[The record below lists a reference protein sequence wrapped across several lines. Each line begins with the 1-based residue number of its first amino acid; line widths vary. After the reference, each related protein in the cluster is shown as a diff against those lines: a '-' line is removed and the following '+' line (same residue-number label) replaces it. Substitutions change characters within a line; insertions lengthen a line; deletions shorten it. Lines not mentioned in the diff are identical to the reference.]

1 MFEKSYYEQLQD
13 YIESGC
19 KYQLSEE
26 EQDYYNALFDV
37 VGITRKYGKDRAIS
51 MLMHEP
57 FNCSRP
63 RAREMYYEA
72 VNLFYLDDTIE
83 PAAHRNMI
91 FDNLMKAAQTV
102 LLSSSGAKDMEI
114 YGNLLT
120 QAWKVK
126 QLDKPDKVKRQ
137 EIKEKD
143 IKVYTLDSNL
153 IGVPSIDRKDL
164 ANQIDKI
171 PDLPEK
177 ERTRLKRDAMAVD
190 INFEE
195 IIDDTQ
201 EKTENY
207 RG

>member
-1 MFEKSYYEQLQD
+1 LSHFRAWLRTSNVAASGFGFGRDCNGFTD
-13 YIESGC
+13 YRHFNQNPCNSI
-19 KYQLSEE
+19 LSL
-26 EQDYYNALFDV
+26 YLSAFHFFV
-37 VGITRKYGKDRAIS
+37 VT
-51 MLMHEP
+51 
-57 FNCSRP
+57 
-63 RAREMYYEA
+63 
-72 VNLFYLDDTIE
+72 
-83 PAAHRNMI
+83 
-91 FDNLMKAAQTV
+91 
-102 LLSSSGAKDMEI
+102 
-114 YGNLLT
+114 LLT

>member
-1 MFEKSYYEQLQD
+1 MFEKSYYEQ
-13 YIESGC
+13 
-19 KYQLSEE
+19 
-26 EQDYYNALFDV
+26 
-37 VGITRKYGKDRAIS
+37 
-51 MLMHEP
+51 
-57 FNCSRP
+57 

-177 ERTRLKRDAMAVD
+177 ERTRLKRDAMSVD

>member
-1 MFEKSYYEQLQD
+1 M
-13 YIESGC
+13 
-19 KYQLSEE
+19 
-26 EQDYYNALFDV
+26 
-37 VGITRKYGKDRAIS
+37 
-51 MLMHEP
+51 
-57 FNCSRP
+57 
-63 RAREMYYEA
+63 
-72 VNLFYLDDTIE
+72 
-83 PAAHRNMI
+83 
-91 FDNLMKAAQTV
+91 
-102 LLSSSGAKDMEI
+102 
-114 YGNLLT
+114 
-120 QAWKVK
+120 
-126 QLDKPDKVKRQ
+126 DKPDKVKRQ

>member
-1 MFEKSYYEQLQD
+1 
-13 YIESGC
+13 
-19 KYQLSEE
+19 
-26 EQDYYNALFDV
+26 
-37 VGITRKYGKDRAIS
+37 
-51 MLMHEP
+51 
-57 FNCSRP
+57 
-63 RAREMYYEA
+63 
-72 VNLFYLDDTIE
+72 
-83 PAAHRNMI
+83 
-91 FDNLMKAAQTV
+91 
-102 LLSSSGAKDMEI
+102 MEI
-114 YGNLLT
+114 YGNFLT
-120 QAWKVK
+120 QALKVK
-126 QLDKPDKVKRQ
+126 QLYKPDKVKRQ

>member
-1 MFEKSYYEQLQD
+1 M
-13 YIESGC
+13 
-19 KYQLSEE
+19 
-26 EQDYYNALFDV
+26 
-37 VGITRKYGKDRAIS
+37 
-51 MLMHEP
+51 
-57 FNCSRP
+57 
-63 RAREMYYEA
+63 
-72 VNLFYLDDTIE
+72 
-83 PAAHRNMI
+83 
-91 FDNLMKAAQTV
+91 
-102 LLSSSGAKDMEI
+102 
-114 YGNLLT
+114 
-120 QAWKVK
+120 
-126 QLDKPDKVKRQ
+126 
-137 EIKEKD
+137 
-143 IKVYTLDSNL
+143 